1 MEENITM
8 GVLQNAL
15 RKKQIGQLRKELAD
29 LSFCCRIKLPMNN
42 PKQQEKYTVPLENNQ
57 LVLVLNSEI
66 LLPEDAPV
74 RVTSAQLEELDYR
87 KLYEAYS
94 SKGRKSVTDPRVLFK
109 VMAYGYQCGIYS
121 TRKLEEACK
130 YRVDFMWLLENGK
143 APDHSTLSRF
153 RTGRC
158 AEAVENLFYQYVQ
171 LLEKQGEVDH
181 RSVFIDGTKIE
192 SRAGRYTFT
201 WRGTAEKN
209 LTKTKQKVL
218 ELTGCKTL
226 GELEQL
232 LSVKAEGISFV
243 SGKGKHKTEQQREWE
258 AIDYLCQQWR
268 KYEEQLR
275 IMGEDRNS
283 YSKTD
288 TDATFMR
295 MKEDHMRNGQ
305 LKPAYNVQ
313 IAVNSE
319 YITGID
325 VFSNRTD
332 VGTFIPFMHKLEM
345 AHQQRYEEVTADAGY
360 ESIENYLYLEA
371 NGQMCFIKPSN
382 YEAQKTKKFKSQIGR
397 IENMKYDREEDCF
410 ICAEGRKLYCRKVS
424 TEVHN
429 GIPVTRAWYRCEGC
443 ANCPQREK
451 CCRKQDMN
459 APKEVIMKET
469 FWEKRQRS
477 LENITSERGIRLRM
491 NRSIQVEGAFGLIKN
506 DFGFRRFLTTG
517 KKNVRIELLFLALGF
532 NLKKRWMKQQKSR
545 LETHYSEKKAA

>member
-1 MEENITM
+1 M
-8 GVLQNAL
+8 
-15 RKKQIGQLRKELAD
+15 K
-29 LSFCCRIKLPMNN
+29 N
-42 PKQQEKYTVPLENNQ
+42 PNRQEKYNVSVKNNQ

-121 TRKLEEACK
+121 TRKLEEACQ

-153 RTGRC
+153 RTSRC
-158 AEAVENLFYQYVQ
+158 AAAVEDLFYQYIQ
-171 LLEKQGEVDH
+171 LLEKQGETDH
-181 RSVFIDGTKIE
+181 ESVFIDGTKIE
-192 SRAGRYTFT
+192 SRAGRYTFN

-209 LTKTKQKVL
+209 LAKAKQKVL
-218 ELTGCKTL
+218 ELTGCKAL
-226 GELEQL
+226 SELETL
-232 LSVKAEGISFV
+232 LSVKAEGIAFV
-243 SGKGKHKTEQQREWE
+243 SGKGKHKTEEQRKWE
-258 AIDYLCQQWR
+258 EIEHLCQQWR
-268 KYEEQLR
+268 KYEEQLA

-345 AHQQRYEEVTADAGY
+345 AHKQRYEEVTADAGY
-360 ESIENYLYLEA
+360 ESLDNYLYLEA
-371 NGQMCFIKPSN
+371 NGQISFIKPLN
-382 YEAQKTKKFKSQIGR
+382 YEQQKTKKYKSQIGR
-397 IENMKYDREEDCF
+397 IENMKYDEQEDCF
-410 ICAEGRKLYCRKVS
+410 ICAEGRRLLCRRVE
-424 TEVHN
+424 TEVKK
-429 GIPVTRAWYRCEGC
+429 GIPVTRAWYRCEDC
-443 ANCPQREK
+443 RNCPQRQK
-451 CCRKQDMN
+451 CCRKEDVH

-469 FWEKRQRS
+469 FWEKRQQS

-517 KKNVRIELLFLALGF
+517 KKNVQIELLFLALGF
-532 NLKKRWMKQQKSR
+532 NLKKRWMKQQKRR
-545 LETHYSEKKAA
+545 LETHYSEKKVS

>member
-1 MEENITM
+1 MT
-8 GVLQNAL
+8 
-15 RKKQIGQLRKELAD
+15 
-29 LSFCCRIKLPMNN
+29 FCCRIKLLMNN
-42 PKQQEKYTVPLENNQ
+42 PKQQEKYNVSTENNQ
-57 LVLVLNSEI
+57 LVLILNSEI

-94 SKGRKSVTDPRVLFK
+94 SRGRKSVTDPRVMFK

-143 APDHSTLSRF
+143 APDYSTFSRF
-153 RTGRC
+153 RTRRC
-158 AEAVENLFYQYVQ
+158 TEAVEDLFYQYVQ
-171 LLEKQGEVDH
+171 KLEQQGETDH
-181 RSVFIDGTKIE
+181 KSVFIDGTKIE
-192 SRAGRYTFT
+192 SRAGRYTFN

-209 LTKTKQKVL
+209 LEKAKKKVL
-218 ELTGCKTL
+218 EETGCKTL
-226 GELEQL
+226 PELETL
-232 LSVKAEGISFV
+232 LSQMAEGVVFV
-243 SGKGKHKTEQQREWE
+243 SGKGKHKTEDQREWE
-258 AIDYLCQQWR
+258 ALDRLRQQWI
-268 KYEEQLR
+268 KYEEQLQ
-275 IMGEDRNS
+275 IMGPDRNS

-288 TDATFMR
+288 HDATFMR

-332 VGTFIPFMHKLEM
+332 VGTLIPFLHKLEM
-345 AHQQRYEEVTADAGY
+345 AHRQRYEEVAADAGY
-360 ESIENYLYLEA
+360 ESEDNYLYLEA
-371 NGQMCFIKPSN
+371 NGQMSFIKPSN
-382 YEAQKTKKFKSQIGR
+382 YEAQKTKKYRSQIGR
-397 IENMKYDREEDCF
+397 IENMQYDKEEDCF

-424 TEVHN
+424 TEVKN
-429 GIPVTRAWYRCEGC
+429 GTPVTRAWYRCESC
-443 ANCPQREK
+443 ENCPQREK
-451 CCRKQDMN
+451 CCRKQDIN
-459 APKEVIMKET
+459 APKEVILKET
-469 FWEKRQRS
+469 FWEKRQQS
-477 LENITSERGIRLRM
+477 LENITSDRGIQLRM

-532 NLKKRWMKQQKSR
+532 NLKKRWMKQQKRR

>member
-1 MEENITM
+1 MP
-8 GVLQNAL
+8 
-15 RKKQIGQLRKELAD
+15 
-29 LSFCCRIKLPMNN
+29 FCGRIKQLMNKTN
-42 PKQQEKYTVPLENNQ
+42 RQEKYTVSFGNNQ

-158 AEAVENLFYQYVQ
+158 AEAVEDLFYQYVRI
-171 LLEKQGEVDH
+171 LEQQKEVDH
-181 RSVFIDGTKIE
+181 KSVFIDGTKIE
-192 SRAGRYTFT
+192 SRAGRYTFN
-201 WRGTAEKN
+201 WRGAAEKN
-209 LTKTKQKVL
+209 LAKVKKKVL
-218 ELTGCKTL
+218 EQTGCKTL
-226 GELEQL
+226 VELENL
-232 LSVKAEGISFV
+232 LAGKAEGITFV
-243 SGKGKHKTEQQREWE
+243 SGKGKHKTEEQREWE
-258 AIDYLCQQWR
+258 AIDHLCQQWR
-268 KYEEQLR
+268 KYEEQLT

-288 TDATFMR
+288 HDATFMR

-345 AHQQRYEEVTADAGY
+345 AHKQRYEEVTADAGY
-360 ESIENYLYLEA
+360 ESLDNYLYLEA
-371 NGQMCFIKPSN
+371 NGQISFIKPLN
-382 YEAQKTKKFKSQIGR
+382 YEQQKTRKYKSQIGR
-397 IENMKYDREEDCF
+397 IENMKYDEQEDCF
-410 ICAEGRKLYCRKVS
+410 ICAEGRRLLCRRVE
-424 TEVHN
+424 TEVKK
-429 GIPVTRAWYRCEGC
+429 GLPVTRAWYRCEDC
-443 ANCPQREK
+443 RNCPQRQK
-451 CCRKQDMN
+451 CCRKEDVN

-469 FWEKRQRS
+469 FWEKRAQS

-532 NLKKRWMKQQKSR
+532 NLKKRWMKQQKRR
-545 LETHYSEKKAA
+545 LETHYSEKKVA